1 MRWCAYLDNLQRVR
15 PAIWASRPPSG
26 APTGECLPE
35 FSGLTL
41 QGRKLL
47 RAHKW
52 PLLWINPRRNLRKR
66 QSPASRPLGAA
77 PVTLRLIAGC
87 SERMLHKRFS
97 KIIARARAERRWW
110 LLDQQNAAAE
120 KGNATILIWLGKVE
134 LDQVHK
140 KPPPEPGAAYLDAM
154 DAASAEHDRANPGP
168 PESEPR

>member
-1 MRWCAYLDNLQRVR
+1 MDQPKKTLEEVTVVGL
-15 PAIWASRPPSG
+15 ASAGCSTSDI
-26 APTGECLPE
+26 A
-35 FSGLTL
+35 
-41 QGRKLL
+41 
-47 RAHKW
+47 
-52 PLLWINPRRNLRKR
+52 
-66 QSPASRPLGAA
+66 
-77 PVTLRLIAGC
+77 LIAGC

-154 DAASAEHDRANPGP
+154 DAASAEHDRANPGT
-168 PESEPR
+168 PESEPE